1 MCQMCSGNRFAVPAP
16 KPRIQPS
23 LLSVGP
29 GSRPPTHLRFGVFI
43 RKEGK
48 RVCPENFGRNEWQAL
63 PAYCSNAKSR
73 RAHPISAPIPPPSPR
88 RNSLMSR
95 CTDSSLRSPSAPR
108 SLPAV
113 LKLAHS
119 SRGGFAKVSE
129 LHVPPARNAFAL
141 FPLASE

>member
-48 RVCPENFGRNEWQAL
+48 RVCPENFGRNKWQAL

-73 RAHPISAPIPPPSPR
+73 RTHPISAPIPPPSPR
-88 RNSLMSR
+88 RNSHRLKFKVSQR
-95 CTDSSLRSPSAPR
+95 PEISSSCSETCPQLKGRVCEGIGAPR
-108 SLPAV
+108 STGQKCV
-113 LKLAHS
+113 CVIS
-119 SRGGFAKVSE
+119 SGQ
-129 LHVPPARNAFAL
+129 
-141 FPLASE
+141 